1 MLRHEDRD
9 GFRVVALPGEY
20 DLANASDVE
29 AAVIVAS
36 EGDTP
41 VVLDLSATD
50 YIDSSVLSV
59 FVRQRRALGE
69 RLRFVVPLESSV
81 RRIFEITGLQTA
93 LDLSASF
100 DEAIAAWAER

>member
-1 MLRHEDRD
+1 MLRHEDRN
-9 GFRVVALPGEY
+9 GFRVVALRGEY

-69 RLRFVVPLESSV
+69 RLRFVVPLEGSV
-81 RRIFEITGLQTA
+81 RRIFEITGLQTVF
-93 LDLSASF
+93 DLSASF